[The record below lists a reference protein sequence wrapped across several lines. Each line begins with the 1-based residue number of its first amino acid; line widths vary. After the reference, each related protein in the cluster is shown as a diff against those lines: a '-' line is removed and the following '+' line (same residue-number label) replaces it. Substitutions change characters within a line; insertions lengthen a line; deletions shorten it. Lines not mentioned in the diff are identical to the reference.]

1 MKLISKSILK
11 EITNVPNLI
20 SLFRLTLAIPFYF
33 LLPLINDNYI
43 YRIVIM
49 SLIIIA
55 FISDLLDGYIARKQN
70 ITTEMGKILDPL
82 ADKLLVII
90 IITQLFLNDVI
101 LEFYFW
107 IILLRD
113 IFIFTGGIVV
123 SKKIGRVLP
132 SNIIGKITVFSIGIY
147 IIIVL
152 LDIPKS
158 DIFYH
163 ITFYLSIIL
172 SLLSVIVYFIR
183 ALEVMRWSK
192 NEVIR

>member
-11 EITNVPNLI
+11 EITNIPNLI

-33 LLPLINDNYI
+33 LLPSINENYK
-43 YRIVIM
+43 YRIVII

-70 ITTEMGKILDPL
+70 ITTELGKILDPL

-90 IITQLFLNDVI
+90 IITQLYLNDMI

-113 IFIFTGGIVV
+113 VLIFTGGIVV

-132 SNIIGKITVFSIGIY
+132 SNIIGKVTVFSIGIY

-163 ITFYLSIIL
+163 IIFYLSIIL

>member
-20 SLFRLTLAIPFYF
+20 SLFRLILAIPFYF
-33 LLPLINDNYI
+33 LLPSINENYK
-43 YRIVIM
+43 YRIVII

-70 ITTEMGKILDPL
+70 ITTELGKILDPL

-90 IITQLFLNDVI
+90 IITQLYLNDMI

-113 IFIFTGGIVV
+113 VLIFTGGIVV

-163 ITFYLSIIL
+163 IIFYLSIIL

>member
-1 MKLISKSILK
+1 MKIISNYIIK
-11 EITNVPNLI
+11 EITNIPNLI
-20 SLFRLTLAIPFYF
+20 SLFRLSLAIPFYF
-33 LLPLINDNYI
+33 LLPLINQNYV
-43 YRIVIM
+43 YRIIII

-70 ITTEMGKILDPL
+70 ITTELGKILDPL
-82 ADKLLVII
+82 ADKILVII
-90 IITQLFLNDVI
+90 IITQLYLNNMI

-113 IFIFTGGIVV
+113 VLIFTGGIVV

-163 ITFYLSIIL
+163 IIFYLSIIL

>member
-1 MKLISKSILK
+1 MKIISNYIIK
-11 EITNVPNLI
+11 EITNIPNLI
-20 SLFRLTLAIPFYF
+20 SLFRLSLAIPFYF
-33 LLPLINDNYI
+33 LLPLINQNYV
-43 YRIVIM
+43 YRIIII

-70 ITTEMGKILDPL
+70 ITTELGKILDPL
-82 ADKLLVII
+82 ADKILVII
-90 IITQLFLNDVI
+90 IITQLYLNNMI

-113 IFIFTGGIVV
+113 VLIFTGGIVV

-147 IIIVL
+147 IIILL

-163 ITFYLSIIL
+163 IIFYLSIIL